1 MEESSEIDFDSAS
14 ENIVSDA
21 IEDPIALDNSFTSS
35 FTENNENSSH
45 SSIDFDLPKNI
56 SSVIKVIGVGG
67 GGSNAVNYM
76 IKEGIKGVDFI
87 ICNTDA
93 QALEKGQAP
102 TKLQLGM
109 SITEGLGAG
118 ENPSVGEKAALESE
132 HEIHSILQNN
142 TKMVFITA
150 GMGGGTGTGAAPVIA
165 EIAKELGALTVAVVT
180 KPFNFEGQ
188 KRKAA
193 AEQGIAE
200 LVEEVDSLITIP
212 NQKLMDILGRKTSME
227 EAFAKADDILKG
239 AVQGISDI
247 IMKPG
252 YINVDFADVKTVM
265 SEKGI
270 AMMGTGQSSA
280 DERGID
286 AASQAVSSELLED
299 IELKDARG
307 ILVNIT
313 AKSPTMADFDEVDS
327 VIRDFTADDATII
340 YGTVMEDSMDEE
352 ELLVTVVATG
362 VNQKTATLAV
372 DNSKRATVKLNPVG
386 LETHKIDQSV
396 ESGGTSSAEDIDFL
410 DVPTF
415 MRKQVD

>member
-1 MEESSEIDFDSAS
+1 MNWEIIEENAGL
-14 ENIVSDA
+14 A
-21 IEDPIALDNSFTSS
+21 
-35 FTENNENSSH
+35 
-45 SSIDFDLPKNI
+45 K
-56 SSVIKVIGVGG
+56 IKVIGVGG
-67 GGSNAVNYM
+67 AGGNAVIHM
-76 IKEGIKGVDFI
+76 INHEIQGADFI
-87 ICNTDA
+87 CANTDS
-93 QALEKGQAP
+93 QALDRAKGS
-102 TKLQLGM
+102 TILKLGDNV
-109 SITEGLGAG
+109 TRGLGAG
-118 ENPSVGEKAALESE
+118 ADPQVGRAAAERDRAAIEELLAGADM
-132 HEIHSILQNN
+132 I
-142 TKMVFITA
+142 FITA

-180 KPFNFEGQ
+180 KPFNFEGH

-372 DNSKRATVKLNPVG
+372 DNSRRATVQLNPVG
-386 LETHKIDQSV
+386 LDAPKIDQTV

>member
-1 MEESSEIDFDSAS
+1 MNWEIIEENAGL
-14 ENIVSDA
+14 A
-21 IEDPIALDNSFTSS
+21 
-35 FTENNENSSH
+35 
-45 SSIDFDLPKNI
+45 K
-56 SSVIKVIGVGG
+56 IKVIGVGG
-67 GGSNAVNYM
+67 AGGNAVIHM
-76 IKEGIKGVDFI
+76 INHEIQGAEFI
-87 ICNTDA
+87 CANTDS
-93 QALEKGQAP
+93 QALDRAKGS
-102 TKLQLGM
+102 TILKLGDNV
-109 SITEGLGAG
+109 TRGLGAG
-118 ENPSVGEKAALESE
+118 ADPKVGRAAAERDRAVIEELLSGADM
-132 HEIHSILQNN
+132 I
-142 TKMVFITA
+142 FITA

-180 KPFNFEGQ
+180 KPFNFEGH

-270 AMMGTGQSSA
+270 AMMGTGQSST

-286 AASQAVSSELLED
+286 AANQAVSSELLED

-307 ILVNIT
+307 VLVNIT

-327 VIRDFTADDATII
+327 VIRDFTANDATII
-340 YGTVMEDSMDEE
+340 YGTVMEDSMNED

-372 DNSKRATVKLNPVG
+372 DNSRKATVQLNPVG
-386 LETHKIDQSV
+386 LDAPKIDQSV
-396 ESGGTSSAEDIDFL
+396 KSGGTSSAEDIDFL

>member
-1 MEESSEIDFDSAS
+1 MNWEIIEENAGL
-14 ENIVSDA
+14 A
-21 IEDPIALDNSFTSS
+21 
-35 FTENNENSSH
+35 
-45 SSIDFDLPKNI
+45 K
-56 SSVIKVIGVGG
+56 IKVIGVGG
-67 GGSNAVNYM
+67 AGGNAVIHM
-76 IKEGIKGVDFI
+76 INHEIQGAEFI
-87 ICNTDA
+87 CANTDS
-93 QALEKGQAP
+93 QALDRAKGS
-102 TKLQLGM
+102 TILKLGDNV
-109 SITEGLGAG
+109 TRGLGAG
-118 ENPSVGEKAALESE
+118 ADPQVGKAAAERDRAAIEELLSGADM
-132 HEIHSILQNN
+132 I
-142 TKMVFITA
+142 FITA

-180 KPFNFEGQ
+180 KPFNFEGH

-286 AASQAVSSELLED
+286 AANQAVSSELLED

-372 DNSKRATVKLNPVG
+372 DNSRRATVQLNPVG
-386 LETHKIDQSV
+386 LDTPSIDQSV
-396 ESGGTSSAEDIDFL
+396 
-410 DVPTF
+410 
-415 MRKQVD
+415 

>member
-1 MEESSEIDFDSAS
+1 MNWEIIEENAGL
-14 ENIVSDA
+14 A
-21 IEDPIALDNSFTSS
+21 
-35 FTENNENSSH
+35 
-45 SSIDFDLPKNI
+45 K
-56 SSVIKVIGVGG
+56 IKVIGVGG
-67 GGSNAVNYM
+67 AGGNAVIHM
-76 IKEGIKGVDFI
+76 INHNIQGADFI
-87 ICNTDA
+87 CANTDS
-93 QALEKGQAP
+93 QALDRASGS
-102 TKLQLGM
+102 TILKLGDNV
-109 SITEGLGAG
+109 TRGLGAG
-118 ENPSVGEKAALESE
+118 ADPKVGKAAAERDRAAIEELLSGADM
-132 HEIHSILQNN
+132 I
-142 TKMVFITA
+142 FITA

-180 KPFNFEGQ
+180 KPFKFEGH

-212 NQKLMDILGRKTSME
+212 NQKLMDILGKKTSME
-227 EAFAKADDILKG
+227 DAFAKADDILKG

-327 VIRDFTADDATII
+327 VIREFTADDATII
-340 YGTVMEDSMDEE
+340 YGTVIEDSMDED

-362 VNQKTATLAV
+362 VNQQTATLAV
-372 DNSKRATVKLNPVG
+372 DNSRRATVQLNPVG
-386 LETHKIDQSV
+386 LEKSDSNKSI

>member
-1 MEESSEIDFDSAS
+1 MNWEIIEENAGL
-14 ENIVSDA
+14 A
-21 IEDPIALDNSFTSS
+21 
-35 FTENNENSSH
+35 
-45 SSIDFDLPKNI
+45 K
-56 SSVIKVIGVGG
+56 IKVIGVGG
-67 GGSNAVNYM
+67 AGGNAVIHM
-76 IKEGIKGVDFI
+76 INHQIQGADFI
-87 ICNTDA
+87 CANTDS
-93 QALEKGQAP
+93 QALERATGS
-102 TKLQLGM
+102 TILKLGDNV
-109 SITEGLGAG
+109 TRGLGAG
-118 ENPSVGEKAALESE
+118 ADPQVGRAAAERDRAAIEELLAGADM
-132 HEIHSILQNN
+132 I
-142 TKMVFITA
+142 FITA

-180 KPFNFEGQ
+180 KPFNFEGH

-270 AMMGTGQSSA
+270 AMMGTGQSTA
-280 DERGID
+280 EERGID

-340 YGTVMEDSMDEE
+340 YGTVMEDSMDED

-372 DNSKRATVKLNPVG
+372 DNTRRATVQLNPVG
-386 LETHKIDQSV
+386 LDAPKLDKSI

>member
-1 MEESSEIDFDSAS
+1 MNWEIIEENAGL
-14 ENIVSDA
+14 A
-21 IEDPIALDNSFTSS
+21 
-35 FTENNENSSH
+35 
-45 SSIDFDLPKNI
+45 K
-56 SSVIKVIGVGG
+56 IKVIGVGG
-67 GGSNAVNYM
+67 AGGNAVIHM
-76 IKEGIKGVDFI
+76 INHEIQGADFI
-87 ICNTDA
+87 CANTDS
-93 QALEKGQAP
+93 QALDRAKGS
-102 TKLQLGM
+102 TILKLGDNV
-109 SITEGLGAG
+109 TRGLGAG
-118 ENPSVGEKAALESE
+118 ADPQVGRAAAERDRAAIEELLAGADM
-132 HEIHSILQNN
+132 I
-142 TKMVFITA
+142 FITA

-180 KPFNFEGQ
+180 KPFNFEGH

-270 AMMGTGQSSA
+270 AMMGTGQSTA

-352 ELLVTVVATG
+352 ELLVTVVATC

-372 DNSKRATVKLNPVG
+372 DNSRRATVQLNPVG
-386 LETHKIDQSV
+386 LDAPKIDQTV

>member
-1 MEESSEIDFDSAS
+1 MNWEIIEENAGL
-14 ENIVSDA
+14 A
-21 IEDPIALDNSFTSS
+21 
-35 FTENNENSSH
+35 
-45 SSIDFDLPKNI
+45 K
-56 SSVIKVIGVGG
+56 IKVIGVGG
-67 GGSNAVNYM
+67 AGGNAVIHM
-76 IKEGIKGVDFI
+76 INHEIQGADFI
-87 ICNTDA
+87 CANTDS
-93 QALEKGQAP
+93 QALDRAKGS
-102 TKLQLGM
+102 TILKLGDNV
-109 SITEGLGAG
+109 TRGLGAG
-118 ENPSVGEKAALESE
+118 ADPQVGRAAAERDRAAIEELLSGADM
-132 HEIHSILQNN
+132 I
-142 TKMVFITA
+142 FITA

-165 EIAKELGALTVAVVT
+165 QIAKELGALTVAVVT
-180 KPFNFEGQ
+180 KPFNFEGH

-212 NQKLMDILGRKTSME
+212 NQKLMDILGRKASME

-396 ESGGTSSAEDIDFL
+396 KSGGTSSAEDIDFL

>member
-1 MEESSEIDFDSAS
+1 MNWEIIEENAGL
-14 ENIVSDA
+14 A
-21 IEDPIALDNSFTSS
+21 
-35 FTENNENSSH
+35 
-45 SSIDFDLPKNI
+45 K
-56 SSVIKVIGVGG
+56 IKVIGVGG
-67 GGSNAVNYM
+67 AGGNAVIHM
-76 IKEGIKGVDFI
+76 INHEIQGADFI
-87 ICNTDA
+87 CANTDS
-93 QALEKGQAP
+93 QALDRAKGS
-102 TKLQLGM
+102 TILKLGDNV
-109 SITEGLGAG
+109 TRGLGAG
-118 ENPSVGEKAALESE
+118 ADPQVGRAAAERDRAAIEELLSGADM
-132 HEIHSILQNN
+132 I
-142 TKMVFITA
+142 FITA

-180 KPFNFEGQ
+180 KPFNFEGH

-212 NQKLMDILGRKTSME
+212 NQKLMDILGKKTSME

>member
-1 MEESSEIDFDSAS
+1 MNWEIIEENAGL
-14 ENIVSDA
+14 A
-21 IEDPIALDNSFTSS
+21 
-35 FTENNENSSH
+35 
-45 SSIDFDLPKNI
+45 K
-56 SSVIKVIGVGG
+56 IKVIGVGG
-67 GGSNAVNYM
+67 AGGNAVIHM
-76 IKEGIKGVDFI
+76 INHEIQGAEFI
-87 ICNTDA
+87 CANTDS
-93 QALEKGQAP
+93 QALDRAKGS
-102 TKLQLGM
+102 TILKLGDNV
-109 SITEGLGAG
+109 TRGLGAG
-118 ENPSVGEKAALESE
+118 ADPQVGKAAAERDRAAIEELLSGADM
-132 HEIHSILQNN
+132 I
-142 TKMVFITA
+142 FITA

-180 KPFNFEGQ
+180 KPFNFEGH

-286 AASQAVSSELLED
+286 AANQAVSSELLED
-299 IELKDARG
+299 IELKDARV

-372 DNSKRATVKLNPVG
+372 DNSRRATVQLNPVG
-386 LETHKIDQSV
+386 LDTPSIDQSAK
-396 ESGGTSSAEDIDFL
+396 SGGTSSAEDIDFL

>member
-1 MEESSEIDFDSAS
+1 MNWEIIEENTGLA
-14 ENIVSDA
+14 
-21 IEDPIALDNSFTSS
+21 
-35 FTENNENSSH
+35 
-45 SSIDFDLPKNI
+45 K
-56 SSVIKVIGVGG
+56 IKVIGVGG
-67 GGSNAVNYM
+67 AGGNAVIHM
-76 IKEGIKGVDFI
+76 INNDIQGADFI
-87 ICNTDA
+87 CANTDS
-93 QALEKGQAP
+93 QALDRATGS
-102 TKLQLGM
+102 TILKLGDNV
-109 SITEGLGAG
+109 TRGLGAG
-118 ENPSVGEKAALESE
+118 ADPQVGKAAAERDRAAIEELLTGADM
-132 HEIHSILQNN
+132 I
-142 TKMVFITA
+142 FITA
-150 GMGGGTGTGAAPVIA
+150 GMGGGTGTGAAPIIA

-180 KPFNFEGQ
+180 KPFNFEGN
-188 KRKAA
+188 KRRAV

-212 NQKLMDILGRKTSME
+212 NQKLMDILGKRTSME
-227 EAFAKADDILKG
+227 DAFAKADDILKG

-280 DERGID
+280 DERGIE
-286 AASQAVSSELLED
+286 AANQAVSSELLED

-327 VIRDFTADDATII
+327 VIREFSADDATII
-340 YGTVMEDSMDEE
+340 YGTVIEDSMNED

-362 VNQKTATLAV
+362 VNQRTATLAV
-372 DNSKRATVKLNPVG
+372 DNSRRATVQLNPVG
-386 LETHKIDQSV
+386 LDAASSNQQI

>member
-1 MEESSEIDFDSAS
+1 MNWEI
-14 ENIVSDA
+14 
-21 IEDPIALDNSFTSS
+21 IEDNAGLA
-35 FTENNENSSH
+35 
-45 SSIDFDLPKNI
+45 K
-56 SSVIKVIGVGG
+56 IKVIGVGG
-67 GGSNAVNYM
+67 AGGNAVIHM
-76 IKEGIKGVDFI
+76 INHEIQGADFI
-87 ICNTDA
+87 CANTDS
-93 QALEKGQAP
+93 QALDRATGS
-102 TKLQLGM
+102 TILKLGDNV
-109 SITEGLGAG
+109 TRGLGAG
-118 ENPSVGEKAALESE
+118 ADPKVGRAAAERDRAAIEELLSGADM
-132 HEIHSILQNN
+132 I
-142 TKMVFITA
+142 FITA

-180 KPFNFEGQ
+180 KPFNFEGH

-270 AMMGTGQSSA
+270 AMMGTGKSSA

-372 DNSKRATVKLNPVG
+372 DNSRRATVQLNPVG
-386 LETHKIDQSV
+386 LDAPALEKSV

>member
-1 MEESSEIDFDSAS
+1 MNWEIIEENAGL
-14 ENIVSDA
+14 A
-21 IEDPIALDNSFTSS
+21 
-35 FTENNENSSH
+35 
-45 SSIDFDLPKNI
+45 K
-56 SSVIKVIGVGG
+56 IKVIGVGG
-67 GGSNAVNYM
+67 AGGNAVIHM
-76 IKEGIKGVDFI
+76 INNDIQGADFI
-87 ICNTDA
+87 CANTDS
-93 QALEKGQAP
+93 QALDRATGS
-102 TKLQLGM
+102 TILKLGDNV
-109 SITEGLGAG
+109 TRGLGAG
-118 ENPSVGEKAALESE
+118 ADPKVGRAAAERDRAAIEELLAGADM
-132 HEIHSILQNN
+132 I
-142 TKMVFITA
+142 FITA

-180 KPFNFEGQ
+180 KPFNFEGH

-212 NQKLMDILGRKTSME
+212 NQKLMDILGKKTSME
-227 EAFAKADDILKG
+227 DAFAKADDILKG

-265 SEKGI
+265 SKKGI
-270 AMMGTGQSSA
+270 AMMGTGKSSI

-327 VIRDFTADDATII
+327 VIQEFTAEDATII
-340 YGTVMEDSMDEE
+340 YGTVMEDSMDDD

-362 VNQKTATLAV
+362 VNQQTATLAV
-372 DNSKRATVKLNPVG
+372 DNSRRATVQLNPVG
-386 LETHKIDQSV
+386 LDSAQV
-396 ESGGTSSAEDIDFL
+396 GQNNESGGTSSAEDIDFL

>member
-1 MEESSEIDFDSAS
+1 MNWEI
-14 ENIVSDA
+14 
-21 IEDPIALDNSFTSS
+21 IEDNAGLA
-35 FTENNENSSH
+35 
-45 SSIDFDLPKNI
+45 K
-56 SSVIKVIGVGG
+56 IKVIGVGG
-67 GGSNAVNYM
+67 AGGNAVIHM
-76 IKEGIKGVDFI
+76 INHEIQGADFI
-87 ICNTDA
+87 CANTDS
-93 QALEKGQAP
+93 QALDRATGS
-102 TKLQLGM
+102 TILKLGDNV
-109 SITEGLGAG
+109 TRGLGAG
-118 ENPSVGEKAALESE
+118 ADPQVGRAAAERDRAAIEELLSGADM
-132 HEIHSILQNN
+132 I
-142 TKMVFITA
+142 FITA

-180 KPFNFEGQ
+180 KPFNFEGH

-212 NQKLMDILGRKTSME
+212 NQKLMDILGKKTSME

-286 AASQAVSSELLED
+286 AANQAVSSELLED

-327 VIRDFTADDATII
+327 VIREFTADDATII

-372 DNSKRATVKLNPVG
+372 DNSRRATVQLNPVG
-386 LETHKIDQSV
+386 LDAPALDKSV

>member
-1 MEESSEIDFDSAS
+1 MNWEIIEENAGL
-14 ENIVSDA
+14 A
-21 IEDPIALDNSFTSS
+21 
-35 FTENNENSSH
+35 
-45 SSIDFDLPKNI
+45 K
-56 SSVIKVIGVGG
+56 IKVIGVGG
-67 GGSNAVNYM
+67 AGGNAVIHM
-76 IKEGIKGVDFI
+76 INNDIQGADFI
-87 ICNTDA
+87 CANTDS
-93 QALEKGQAP
+93 QALDRATGS
-102 TKLQLGM
+102 TILKLGDNV
-109 SITEGLGAG
+109 TRGLGAG
-118 ENPSVGEKAALESE
+118 ADPQVGRAAAERDRAAIEELLAGADM
-132 HEIHSILQNN
+132 I
-142 TKMVFITA
+142 FITA

-212 NQKLMDILGRKTSME
+212 NQKLMDILGKKTSME
-227 EAFAKADDILKG
+227 DAFAKADDILKG

-270 AMMGTGQSSA
+270 AMMGTGRSSA

-327 VIRDFTADDATII
+327 VIREFTADDATII
-340 YGTVMEDSMDEE
+340 YGTVMEDSMDDD

-362 VNQKTATLAV
+362 VNQQTATLAV
-372 DNSKRATVKLNPVG
+372 DNSRRATVQLNPVG
-386 LETHKIDQSV
+386 LDSTSV
-396 ESGGTSSAEDIDFL
+396 NQNIESGGTSSAEDIDFL

>member
-1 MEESSEIDFDSAS
+1 MNWEIIEENAGL
-14 ENIVSDA
+14 A
-21 IEDPIALDNSFTSS
+21 
-35 FTENNENSSH
+35 
-45 SSIDFDLPKNI
+45 K
-56 SSVIKVIGVGG
+56 IKVIGVGG
-67 GGSNAVNYM
+67 AGGNAVIHM
-76 IKEGIKGVDFI
+76 INHQIQGVDFI
-87 ICNTDA
+87 CANTDS
-93 QALEKGQAP
+93 QALDRATGS
-102 TKLQLGM
+102 TILKLGDNV
-109 SITEGLGAG
+109 TRGLGAG
-118 ENPSVGEKAALESE
+118 ADPQVGRAAAERDRAAIEELLAGADM
-132 HEIHSILQNN
+132 I
-142 TKMVFITA
+142 FITA

-180 KPFNFEGQ
+180 KPFNFEGH

-270 AMMGTGQSSA
+270 AMMGTGQSTA
-280 DERGID
+280 EERGID

-340 YGTVMEDSMDEE
+340 YGTVMEDSMDED

-372 DNSKRATVKLNPVG
+372 DNTRRATVQLNPVG
-386 LETHKIDQSV
+386 LDAPKLDKSI

>member
-1 MEESSEIDFDSAS
+1 MNWEIIEENAGL
-14 ENIVSDA
+14 A
-21 IEDPIALDNSFTSS
+21 
-35 FTENNENSSH
+35 
-45 SSIDFDLPKNI
+45 K
-56 SSVIKVIGVGG
+56 IKVIGVGG
-67 GGSNAVNYM
+67 AGGNAVIHM
-76 IKEGIKGVDFI
+76 INHEIQGAEFI
-87 ICNTDA
+87 CANTDS
-93 QALEKGQAP
+93 QALDRAKGS
-102 TKLQLGM
+102 TILKLGDNV
-109 SITEGLGAG
+109 TRGLGAG
-118 ENPSVGEKAALESE
+118 ADPQVGRAAAERDRAAIEELLAGADM
-132 HEIHSILQNN
+132 I
-142 TKMVFITA
+142 FITA

-165 EIAKELGALTVAVVT
+165 QIAKELGALTVAVVT
-180 KPFNFEGQ
+180 KPFNFEGH

-193 AEQGIAE
+193 AEKGIAE

-372 DNSKRATVKLNPVG
+372 DNSRKATVQLNPVG
-386 LETHKIDQSV
+386 LDTPKINQTV
-396 ESGGTSSAEDIDFL
+396 QSGGTSSAEDIDFL

>member
-1 MEESSEIDFDSAS
+1 MNWEIIEENAGL
-14 ENIVSDA
+14 A
-21 IEDPIALDNSFTSS
+21 
-35 FTENNENSSH
+35 
-45 SSIDFDLPKNI
+45 K
-56 SSVIKVIGVGG
+56 IKVIGVGG
-67 GGSNAVNYM
+67 AGGNAVIHM
-76 IKEGIKGVDFI
+76 INHEIQGADFI
-87 ICNTDA
+87 CANTDS
-93 QALEKGQAP
+93 QALDRAKGS
-102 TKLQLGM
+102 TILKLGDNV
-109 SITEGLGAG
+109 TRGLGAG
-118 ENPSVGEKAALESE
+118 ADPQVGRAAAERDRAAIEELLAGADM
-132 HEIHSILQNN
+132 I
-142 TKMVFITA
+142 FITA

-180 KPFNFEGQ
+180 KPFNFEGH

-372 DNSKRATVKLNPVG
+372 DNSRRATVQLNPVG
-386 LETHKIDQSV
+386 LDSPKIDQTV

>member
-1 MEESSEIDFDSAS
+1 MNWEIIEENAGL
-14 ENIVSDA
+14 A
-21 IEDPIALDNSFTSS
+21 
-35 FTENNENSSH
+35 
-45 SSIDFDLPKNI
+45 K
-56 SSVIKVIGVGG
+56 IKVIGVGG
-67 GGSNAVNYM
+67 AGGNAVIHM
-76 IKEGIKGVDFI
+76 INHEIQGADFI
-87 ICNTDA
+87 CANTDS
-93 QALEKGQAP
+93 QALDRAKGS
-102 TKLQLGM
+102 TILKLGDNV
-109 SITEGLGAG
+109 TRGLGAG
-118 ENPSVGEKAALESE
+118 ADPQVGRAAAERDRAAIEELLAGADM
-132 HEIHSILQNN
+132 I
-142 TKMVFITA
+142 FITA

-180 KPFNFEGQ
+180 KPFNFEGH

-313 AKSPTMADFDEVDS
+313 AKSPSMADFDEVDS

-372 DNSKRATVKLNPVG
+372 DNSRRATVQLNPVG
-386 LETHKIDQSV
+386 LDAPSIDQSAK
-396 ESGGTSSAEDIDFL
+396 SGGTSSAEDIDFL

>member
-1 MEESSEIDFDSAS
+1 MNWEIIEENAGL
-14 ENIVSDA
+14 A
-21 IEDPIALDNSFTSS
+21 
-35 FTENNENSSH
+35 
-45 SSIDFDLPKNI
+45 K
-56 SSVIKVIGVGG
+56 IKVIGVGG
-67 GGSNAVNYM
+67 AGGNAVIHM
-76 IKEGIKGVDFI
+76 INHEIQGAEFI
-87 ICNTDA
+87 CANTDS
-93 QALEKGQAP
+93 QALDRAKGSMIL
-102 TKLQLGM
+102 KLGDNV
-109 SITEGLGAG
+109 TRGLGAG
-118 ENPSVGEKAALESE
+118 ADPQVGKAAAERDRAAIEELLSGADM
-132 HEIHSILQNN
+132 I
-142 TKMVFITA
+142 FITA

-212 NQKLMDILGRKTSME
+212 NQKLMDILGRNTSME

-280 DERGID
+280 NERGID

-340 YGTVMEDSMDEE
+340 YGTVVEDSMDEDD
-352 ELLVTVVATG
+352 LLVTVVATG
-362 VNQKTATLAV
+362 VNQKSATIAV
-372 DNSKRATVKLNPVG
+372 DNTRRATVQLNPVG
-386 LETHKIDQSV
+386 LDTPKIGQSV

>member
-1 MEESSEIDFDSAS
+1 M
-14 ENIVSDA
+14 SD
-21 IEDPIALDNSFTSS
+21 
-35 FTENNENSSH
+35 
-45 SSIDFDLPKNI
+45 
-56 SSVIKVIGVGG
+56 IKVTIIGVGG
-67 GGSNAVNYM
+67 AGCNTINRHSSKKFKHYNLLAVNTDTQM
-76 IKEGIKGVDFI
+76 LETINHSDVFALGPLTTKGFGSGGNPRIGRLAAKESSEQFSKL
-87 ICNTDA
+87 
-93 QALEKGQAP
+93 LEGQDLVIL
-102 TKLQLGM
+102 T
-109 SITEGLGAG
+109 TGL
-118 ENPSVGEKAALESE
+118 
-132 HEIHSILQNN
+132 
-142 TKMVFITA
+142 
-150 GMGGGTGTGAAPVIA
+150 GGGTGTGATPVLASLAKKMGALVIVIA
-165 EIAKELGALTVAVVT
+165 TL
-180 KPFNFEGQ
+180 PFNFEGH

-327 VIRDFTADDATII
+327 VIREFTADDATII

-372 DNSKRATVKLNPVG
+372 DNSRKATVHVYPVG
-386 LETHKIDQSV
+386 LDAPKLDKSV

>member
-1 MEESSEIDFDSAS
+1 MNWEIIEENAGL
-14 ENIVSDA
+14 A
-21 IEDPIALDNSFTSS
+21 
-35 FTENNENSSH
+35 
-45 SSIDFDLPKNI
+45 K
-56 SSVIKVIGVGG
+56 IKVIGVGG
-67 GGSNAVNYM
+67 AGGNAVIHM
-76 IKEGIKGVDFI
+76 INHEIQGAEFI
-87 ICNTDA
+87 CANTDS
-93 QALEKGQAP
+93 QALDRAKGS
-102 TKLQLGM
+102 TILKLGDNV
-109 SITEGLGAG
+109 TRGLGAG
-118 ENPSVGEKAALESE
+118 ADPQVGKAAAERDRAAIEELLSGADM
-132 HEIHSILQNN
+132 I
-142 TKMVFITA
+142 FITA

-180 KPFNFEGQ
+180 KPFNFEGH

-239 AVQGISDI
+239 AVQRISDI

-286 AASQAVSSELLED
+286 AANQAVSSELLED

-372 DNSKRATVKLNPVG
+372 DNSRRATVQLNPVG
-386 LETHKIDQSV
+386 LDTPPIDQSV
-396 ESGGTSSAEDIDFL
+396 KSGGTSSAEDIDFL

>member
-1 MEESSEIDFDSAS
+1 MNWEIIEENAGL
-14 ENIVSDA
+14 A
-21 IEDPIALDNSFTSS
+21 
-35 FTENNENSSH
+35 
-45 SSIDFDLPKNI
+45 K
-56 SSVIKVIGVGG
+56 IKVIGVGG
-67 GGSNAVNYM
+67 AGGNAVIHM
-76 IKEGIKGVDFI
+76 INHEIQGAEFI
-87 ICNTDA
+87 CANTDS
-93 QALEKGQAP
+93 QALDRAKGS
-102 TKLQLGM
+102 TILKLGDNV
-109 SITEGLGAG
+109 TRGLGAG
-118 ENPSVGEKAALESE
+118 ADPQVGKAAAERDRAAIEELLSGADM
-132 HEIHSILQNN
+132 I
-142 TKMVFITA
+142 FITA

-180 KPFNFEGQ
+180 KPFNFEGH

-286 AASQAVSSELLED
+286 AANQAVSSELLED

-372 DNSKRATVKLNPVG
+372 DNSRRATVQLNPVG
-386 LETHKIDQSV
+386 LDTPPMDQSV
-396 ESGGTSSAEDIDFL
+396 KSGGTSSAEDIDFL

>member
-1 MEESSEIDFDSAS
+1 MNWEI
-14 ENIVSDA
+14 
-21 IEDPIALDNSFTSS
+21 IEDNAGLA
-35 FTENNENSSH
+35 
-45 SSIDFDLPKNI
+45 K
-56 SSVIKVIGVGG
+56 IKVIGVGG
-67 GGSNAVNYM
+67 AGGNAVIHM
-76 IKEGIKGVDFI
+76 INHEIQGADFI
-87 ICNTDA
+87 CANTDS
-93 QALEKGQAP
+93 QALDRATGS
-102 TKLQLGM
+102 TILKLGDNV
-109 SITEGLGAG
+109 TRGLGAG
-118 ENPSVGEKAALESE
+118 ADPQVGRAAAERDRAAIEELLSGADM
-132 HEIHSILQNN
+132 I
-142 TKMVFITA
+142 FITA

-180 KPFNFEGQ
+180 KPFNFEGH

-200 LVEEVDSLITIP
+200 LVEEVDSQITIP
-212 NQKLMDILGRKTSME
+212 NQKLMDILGKKTSME

-372 DNSKRATVKLNPVG
+372 DNSRRATVQLNPVG
-386 LETHKIDQSV
+386 LDAPKLDKSV

>member
-1 MEESSEIDFDSAS
+1 MNWEIIEENAGL
-14 ENIVSDA
+14 A
-21 IEDPIALDNSFTSS
+21 
-35 FTENNENSSH
+35 
-45 SSIDFDLPKNI
+45 K
-56 SSVIKVIGVGG
+56 IKVIGVGG
-67 GGSNAVNYM
+67 AGGNAVIHM
-76 IKEGIKGVDFI
+76 INNDIQGADFI
-87 ICNTDA
+87 CANTDS
-93 QALEKGQAP
+93 QALDRATGS
-102 TKLQLGM
+102 TILKLGDNV
-109 SITEGLGAG
+109 TRGLGAG
-118 ENPSVGEKAALESE
+118 ADPQVGKAAAERDRAAIEELLSGADM
-132 HEIHSILQNN
+132 I
-142 TKMVFITA
+142 FITA

-180 KPFNFEGQ
+180 KPFNFEGH

-212 NQKLMDILGRKTSME
+212 NQKLMDILGKKTSME
-227 EAFAKADDILKG
+227 DAFAKADDILKG

-327 VIRDFTADDATII
+327 VIREFTADDATII
-340 YGTVMEDSMDEE
+340 YGTVMEDSMAED

-362 VNQKTATLAV
+362 VNQRAATLAV
-372 DNSKRATVKLNPVG
+372 DNSRRATVQLNPVG
-386 LETHKIDQSV
+386 LDSPSASQTI

>member
-1 MEESSEIDFDSAS
+1 MNWEI
-14 ENIVSDA
+14 
-21 IEDPIALDNSFTSS
+21 IEDNAGLA
-35 FTENNENSSH
+35 
-45 SSIDFDLPKNI
+45 K
-56 SSVIKVIGVGG
+56 IKVIGVGG
-67 GGSNAVNYM
+67 AGGNAVIHM
-76 IKEGIKGVDFI
+76 INHEIQGADFI
-87 ICNTDA
+87 CANTDS
-93 QALEKGQAP
+93 QALDRATGS
-102 TKLQLGM
+102 TILKLGDNV
-109 SITEGLGAG
+109 TRGLGAG
-118 ENPSVGEKAALESE
+118 VDPQVGRAAAERDRAAIEELLSGADM
-132 HEIHSILQNN
+132 I
-142 TKMVFITA
+142 FITA

-180 KPFNFEGQ
+180 KPFNFEGH

-212 NQKLMDILGRKTSME
+212 KQKLMDILGKKTSME

-270 AMMGTGQSSA
+270 AMMGTGKSSA

-340 YGTVMEDSMDEE
+340 YGTVMEDSMDED

-372 DNSKRATVKLNPVG
+372 DNSKRATVQLNPVG
-386 LETHKIDQSV
+386 LDAQKLDKSV

>member
-1 MEESSEIDFDSAS
+1 MNWEIIEENAGL
-14 ENIVSDA
+14 A
-21 IEDPIALDNSFTSS
+21 
-35 FTENNENSSH
+35 
-45 SSIDFDLPKNI
+45 K
-56 SSVIKVIGVGG
+56 IKVIGVGG
-67 GGSNAVNYM
+67 AGGNAVIHM
-76 IKEGIKGVDFI
+76 INHEIQGADFI
-87 ICNTDA
+87 CANTDS
-93 QALEKGQAP
+93 QALDRAKGS
-102 TKLQLGM
+102 TILKLGDNV
-109 SITEGLGAG
+109 TRGLGAG
-118 ENPSVGEKAALESE
+118 ADPQVGRAAAERDRAAIEELLAGADM
-132 HEIHSILQNN
+132 I
-142 TKMVFITA
+142 FITA

-180 KPFNFEGQ
+180 KPFNFEGH

-372 DNSKRATVKLNPVG
+372 DNSRRATVQLNPVG
-386 LETHKIDQSV
+386 LDAPTIDQSAK
-396 ESGGTSSAEDIDFL
+396 SGGTSSAEDIDFL

>member
-1 MEESSEIDFDSAS
+1 MNWEIIEENAGL
-14 ENIVSDA
+14 A
-21 IEDPIALDNSFTSS
+21 
-35 FTENNENSSH
+35 
-45 SSIDFDLPKNI
+45 K
-56 SSVIKVIGVGG
+56 IKVIGVGG
-67 GGSNAVNYM
+67 AGGNAVIHM
-76 IKEGIKGVDFI
+76 INHEIQGADFI
-87 ICNTDA
+87 CANTDS
-93 QALEKGQAP
+93 QALDRAKGS
-102 TKLQLGM
+102 TILKLGDNV
-109 SITEGLGAG
+109 TRGLGAG
-118 ENPSVGEKAALESE
+118 ADPQVGRAAAERDRAAIEELLAGADM
-132 HEIHSILQNN
+132 I
-142 TKMVFITA
+142 FITA

-180 KPFNFEGQ
+180 KPFNFEGH

-372 DNSKRATVKLNPVG
+372 DNSRRATVQLNPVG
-386 LETHKIDQSV
+386 LDAPKIDQTI

>member
-1 MEESSEIDFDSAS
+1 MNWEIIEENAGL
-14 ENIVSDA
+14 A
-21 IEDPIALDNSFTSS
+21 
-35 FTENNENSSH
+35 
-45 SSIDFDLPKNI
+45 K
-56 SSVIKVIGVGG
+56 IKVIGVGG
-67 GGSNAVNYM
+67 AGGNAVIHM
-76 IKEGIKGVDFI
+76 INHEIQGAEFI
-87 ICNTDA
+87 CANTDS
-93 QALEKGQAP
+93 QALDRAKGS
-102 TKLQLGM
+102 TILKLGDNV
-109 SITEGLGAG
+109 TRGLGAG
-118 ENPSVGEKAALESE
+118 ADPQVGKAAAERDRAAIEELLSGADM
-132 HEIHSILQNN
+132 I
-142 TKMVFITA
+142 FITA

-180 KPFNFEGQ
+180 KPFNFEGH

-286 AASQAVSSELLED
+286 AANQAVSSELLED

-372 DNSKRATVKLNPVG
+372 DNSRRATVQLNPVG
-386 LETHKIDQSV
+386 LDTPSIDQSAK
-396 ESGGTSSAEDIDFL
+396 SGGTSSAEDIDFL